1 MPIERSDARVKR
13 SDGLVLI
20 AIWEFLTAAPL
31 FIAIVAI
38 SMFAFPSVI
47 SNGGVGGIFGLSVAM
62 LFVLPF
68 FCLAVG
74 AGVGLLL
81 RREWGRVLA
90 IIHSALSL
98 FFVPI
103 GTIIGVLAIV
113 YLVTPQTRQ
122 YFKMTADG

>member
-1 MPIERSDARVKR
+1 MKRSDA
-13 SDGLVLI
+13 LILI
-20 AIWEFLTAAPL
+20 AIWEFLTAVPP

-38 SMFAFPSVI
+38 SVFGFPSVI
-47 SNGGVGGIFGLSVAM
+47 SDGEAGGIFGLSVAM
-62 LFVLPF
+62 VLLLPF
-68 FCLAVG
+68 FCLAVA

-81 RREWGRVLA
+81 RSEWGRVLA

-113 YLVTPQTRQ
+113 YLVTSQTRD
-122 YFKMTADG
+122 YFKPTADR